1 MIDGKKGMGTSE
13 IYRTLACISTYQ
25 ETLNQIAHKDMPV
38 KKVCSISAQCIDS
51 IGVIA
56 NEFND
61 VITTLSGSDAPE
73 DKIYRAAFSKALEI
87 VMRASHYRREK
98 VS

>member
-1 MIDGKKGMGTSE
+1 MGKNIGTSE

-25 ETLNQIAHKDMPV
+25 ETLNQIAHKEMPV

-61 VITTLSGSDAPE
+61 VITALEGSQKIE
-73 DKIYRAAFSKALEI
+73 DRVCRESFIKALEI

>member
-1 MIDGKKGMGTSE
+1 MGNNKLGTSE

-25 ETLNQIAHKDMPV
+25 ETLNQIAHKDMPI
-38 KKVCSISAQCIDS
+38 KKVCSISANCVDS
-51 IGVIA
+51 IGVIV

-61 VITTLSGSDAPE
+61 VITTLQGSDVPE
-73 DKIYRAAFSKALEI
+73 DKVCRESFIKALEI